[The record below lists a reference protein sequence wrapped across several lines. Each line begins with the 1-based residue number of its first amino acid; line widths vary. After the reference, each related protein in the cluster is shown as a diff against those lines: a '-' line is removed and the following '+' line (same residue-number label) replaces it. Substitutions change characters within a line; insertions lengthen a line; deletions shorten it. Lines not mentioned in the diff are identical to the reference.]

1 MITIISPAKTLDL
14 STTEVNLA
22 TEPIFKKDIQEL
34 VGIMKTKN
42 ASDIKELMG
51 VSENLAQL
59 NEERYQNF
67 KKKFTFDNSK
77 QALLAFKGD
86 VYQQLKVEEY
96 GDQELKFAQDHVRI
110 LSGLY
115 GLLRPLDLIQPY
127 RLEMGT
133 KLENDKGKDL
143 YEFWGAKIAEELN
156 KLGKE
161 TIINLASQEYFK
173 AVDKKTLKANI
184 ISPTFKEY
192 RDGKYKII
200 GIFAKKARGMM
211 TNFIIQ
217 NQINESEKLKVF
229 NDEGYEYDEKLSTEK
244 EWVFVR

>member
-14 STTEVNLA
+14 STTEVSLSS
-22 TEPIFKKDIQEL
+22 EPIFKKDIHQL
-34 VGIMKTKN
+34 VGIMKDKS
-42 ASDIKELMG
+42 AAEIRELMG

-59 NEERYQNF
+59 NEERYKTFQ
-67 KKKFTFDNSK
+67 KKFTPDNSK

-86 VYQQLKVEEY
+86 VYQQLEVGKY
-96 GDQELKFAQDHVRI
+96 GEKEFDFAQKHVRI

-133 KLENDKGKDL
+133 KLENSKGKDL
-143 YEFWGAKIAEELN
+143 YQFWGSKLSDALNELP
-156 KLGKE
+156 GE
-161 TIINLASQEYFK
+161 TLINLASQEYFK
-173 AVDKKTLKANI
+173 AVDPKSLRAKVIT
-184 ISPTFKEY
+184 PTFKEY

-200 GIFAKKARGMM
+200 GIFAKKARGLM
-211 TNFIIQ
+211 TNYIIQ
-217 NQINESEKLKVF
+217 NKIDNPEKLKVF
-229 NDEGYEYDEKLSTEK
+229 DEEGYEFSVKLSTDK

>member
-14 STTEVNLA
+14 STTDITLS
-22 TEPIFKKDIQEL
+22 TEPVFKKDIQEL
-34 VGIMKTKN
+34 VGIMKEKS
-42 ASDIKELMG
+42 AADIKQLMG

-59 NEERYQNF
+59 NEERYKTFQ
-67 KKKFTFDNSK
+67 KKFTPNNSK

-86 VYQQLKVEEY
+86 VYQQLEVEKY
-96 GDQELKFAQDHVRI
+96 GEKELDFAQKHVRI

-133 KLENDKGKDL
+133 RLENQKGKDL
-143 YEFWGAKIAEELN
+143 YQFWDSKIAEALN
-156 KLGKE
+156 DLKKE

-173 AVDKKTLKANI
+173 AVDKKALKATVI
-184 ISPTFKEY
+184 APTFKEY

-200 GIFAKKARGMM
+200 GIFAKKARGLM
-211 TNFIIQ
+211 TNYIIQ
-217 NQINESEKLKVF
+217 NKIDIPEKLKVF
-229 NDEGYEYDEKLSTEK
+229 NEEGYEFSDKLSTDK